1 MKRFSGSLNNDGTPM
16 PLFDFTLKNI
26 EQALAFNYASPCW
39 FWLTDGSYNICI
51 NGKRLLSYN
60 PDCLTAEE
68 RAQVEQHAA
77 ANGLPAHEPDYYIVR
92 LYEDLLSEALPYTW
106 HNVGELAHQCLLNP
120 TVDDLAGEARWNSV
134 ILDEDNDLLD
144 KCLFPHGYLGS
155 GYMLMPEF
163 RVWRYADEIYI
174 YWNGNRTNEN
184 GIPFFQHTG
193 EAVFVIS
200 FDDFIHEVR
209 DFHRRLMAAM
219 AERIRQIQT
228 DFPNFYPVVRPI
240 VHQDGTPAG
249 ETVYD
254 LAGLLAEHK
263 EREQELNQA
272 LQKKWPIHP
281 DFEQANLRA
290 GINLR
295 QLLADHP
302 HPIDIVRIT
311 SF

>member
-1 MKRFSGSLNNDGTPM
+1 MIFCG
-16 PLFDFTLKNI
+16 
-26 EQALAFNYASPCW
+26 
-39 FWLTDGSYNICI
+39 
-51 NGKRLLSYN
+51 
-60 PDCLTAEE
+60 
-68 RAQVEQHAA
+68 
-77 ANGLPAHEPDYYIVR
+77 
-92 LYEDLLSEALPYTW
+92 W
-106 HNVGELAHQCLLNP
+106 HH
-120 TVDDLAGEARWNSV
+120 
-134 ILDEDNDLLD
+134 
-144 KCLFPHGYLGS
+144 
-155 GYMLMPEF
+155 
-163 RVWRYADEIYI
+163 
-174 YWNGNRTNEN
+174 
-184 GIPFFQHTG
+184 
-193 EAVFVIS
+193 
-200 FDDFIHEVR
+200 
-209 DFHRRLMAAM
+209 LMAAM

-228 DFPNFYPVVRPI
+228 DFPNFYPVAHPI

-290 GINLR
+290 GIDLS

>member
-1 MKRFSGSLNNDGTPM
+1 N
-16 PLFDFTLKNI
+16 
-26 EQALAFNYASPCW
+26 
-39 FWLTDGSYNICI
+39 
-51 NGKRLLSYN
+51 
-60 PDCLTAEE
+60 
-68 RAQVEQHAA
+68 
-77 ANGLPAHEPDYYIVR
+77 VR
-92 LYEDLLSEALPYTW
+92 LYEAVLSEALPDTW
-106 HNVGELAHQCLLNP
+106 HTVGELAHQCLLNP
-120 TVDDLAGEARWNSV
+120 TIDDLAGEARWNSV
-134 ILDEDNDLLD
+134 ILDEDDDLLD
-144 KCLFPHGYLGS
+144 KCMFPHGYLGS

-163 RVWRYADEIYI
+163 RVWRYSDEIYI

-184 GIPFFQHTG
+184 GIPSFQHTG

-200 FDDFIHEVR
+200 FDDFIYEVR
-209 DFHRRLMAAM
+209 DFHCRLMAAM
-219 AERIRQIQT
+219 AERIRQIQI

-254 LAGLLAEHK
+254 LAGLMAEHK

-272 LQKKWPIHP
+272 LQKKWPIHL
-281 DFEQANLRA
+281 DFEQTNLRA

-295 QLLADHP
+295 QLLADNP

>member
-1 MKRFSGSLNNDGTPM
+1 M
-16 PLFDFTLKNI
+16 
-26 EQALAFNYASPCW
+26 
-39 FWLTDGSYNICI
+39 
-51 NGKRLLSYN
+51 
-60 PDCLTAEE
+60 
-68 RAQVEQHAA
+68 
-77 ANGLPAHEPDYYIVR
+77 
-92 LYEDLLSEALPYTW
+92 
-106 HNVGELAHQCLLNP
+106 
-120 TVDDLAGEARWNSV
+120 
-134 ILDEDNDLLD
+134 
-144 KCLFPHGYLGS
+144 
-155 GYMLMPEF
+155 
-163 RVWRYADEIYI
+163 
-174 YWNGNRTNEN
+174 
-184 GIPFFQHTG
+184 
-193 EAVFVIS
+193 IS

-228 DFPNFYPVVRPI
+228 DFPDFYPVVRPI

-295 QLLADHP
+295 QLLADNP

>member
-1 MKRFSGSLNNDGTPM
+1 M
-16 PLFDFTLKNI
+16 
-26 EQALAFNYASPCW
+26 
-39 FWLTDGSYNICI
+39 
-51 NGKRLLSYN
+51 
-60 PDCLTAEE
+60 
-68 RAQVEQHAA
+68 
-77 ANGLPAHEPDYYIVR
+77 
-92 LYEDLLSEALPYTW
+92 LSEALPYTW

-144 KCLFPHGYLGS
+144 KCLFPNGYLGS

-263 EREQELNQA
+263 EREQEFNQA

-290 GINLR
+290 GIDLS

>member
-1 MKRFSGSLNNDGTPM
+1 MLV
-16 PLFDFTLKNI
+16 L
-26 EQALAFNYASPCW
+26 
-39 FWLTDGSYNICI
+39 LTDGSYNICI

-68 RAQVEQHAA
+68 RVQIEQHAA

-92 LYEDLLSEALPYTW
+92 LYEDVLSEALPYTW

-120 TVDDLAGEARWNSV
+120 SVDDLVEARWNSV
-134 ILDEDNDLLD
+134 ILDEDNDPLD
-144 KCLFPHGYLGS
+144 KCMFPHAIWAAAICLCRNFVCGV
-155 GYMLMPEF
+155 MPMKF
-163 RVWRYADEIYI
+163 IFIGMV
-174 YWNGNRTNEN
+174 NCTNEN

-200 FDDFIHEVR
+200 FDDFIHEVH

-228 DFPNFYPVVRPI
+228 DFPNLSVRRPI

-263 EREQELNQA
+263 EREQGLNQA
-272 LQKKWPIHP
+272 LHKKWPIDP
-281 DFEQANLRA
+281 DFEQPICVRVSTCANCWQ
-290 GINLR
+290 II
-295 QLLADHP
+295 
-302 HPIDIVRIT
+302 PIRLILSASCFKSD
-311 SF
+311 

>member
-1 MKRFSGSLNNDGTPM
+1 M
-16 PLFDFTLKNI
+16 
-26 EQALAFNYASPCW
+26 
-39 FWLTDGSYNICI
+39 
-51 NGKRLLSYN
+51 
-60 PDCLTAEE
+60 
-68 RAQVEQHAA
+68 
-77 ANGLPAHEPDYYIVR
+77 PAHEPDYYIVR
-92 LYEDLLSEALPYTW
+92 LYEDVLSEALPYTW
-106 HNVGELAHQCLLNP
+106 YNVGELAHQCLLNP
-120 TVDDLAGEARWNSV
+120 TVNDLAGEARWNSV
-134 ILDEDNDLLD
+134 ILDEDDDLLA

-174 YWNGNRTNEN
+174 YWNGNRKNEN

-209 DFHRRLMAAM
+209 DFHLRLMAAM

-228 DFPNFYPVVRPI
+228 DFPDFYPVVRPI
-240 VHQDGTPAG
+240 VHQNGTPSG

-254 LAGLLAEHK
+254 LAGLLDEHK
-263 EREQELNQA
+263 EREQEFNQA